1 MNIGS
6 VVRVWRAEPLTE
18 PVPDVVPPVDAPV
31 PDRVEAVD
39 VQVGAPVPA
48 ER

>member
-6 VVRVWRAEPLTE
+6 VVRVWRAEPVSE
-18 PVPDVVPPVDAPV
+18 PVPDVVPRVDAPA
-31 PDRVEAVD
+31 PDRFDAVEMHVD
-39 VQVGAPVPA
+39 APVPA